1 MLPNLLETLCTADL
15 KTFEK
20 SEIYRKESERIL
32 YKYIDKFLKAPDEQ
46 KKKLKELIF
55 SCLEP
60 YKTFADMEKEAMR
73 VSKKLTPK
81 LVEKRLK
88 KELVLERLN

>member
-1 MLPNLLETLCTADL
+1 MFPDLLETLCTANEE
-15 KTFEK
+15 TFAKNRFYREEAEK
-20 SEIYRKESERIL
+20 LL
-32 YKYIDKFLKAPDEQ
+32 YKYIDKFLKSPDEQ

-60 YKTFADMEKEAMR
+60 YKTFVDMEKEAMR

-88 KELVLERLN
+88 KEPVLERLN